1 VSEGRKDAVRDGEP
15 VPSGQERTIVPTEVM
30 RLFAEH
36 NDTLVRFLR
45 ARLGSDQEARD
56 VAQEAYVR
64 LLQID
69 RPGTVSF
76 LRAYL
81 FRAAANIATDRRRHA
96 AVRDLAHKD
105 PVFDME
111 TDGLDPERSALAKER
126 LRLID
131 IALAE
136 LPERQRLAFLL
147 HRISDLSIPDVAS
160 RLRLSERMVRN
171 HIVKTL
177 VHIRMRIDEADAS
190 STPKGRS
197 HDEPA

>member
-1 VSEGRKDAVRDGEP
+1 VTEGRKDQVLGGEP
-15 VPSGQERTIVPTEVM
+15 ASSGAERTIAPTEVM

-69 RPGTVSF
+69 KPGTVSF

-96 AVRDLAHKD
+96 NVRDVAHKD
-105 PVFDME
+105 PVFDNA

-126 LRLID
+126 LRLIEA
-131 IALAE
+131 ALGE
-136 LPERQRLAFLL
+136 LPERQRQAFLL

-177 VHIRMRIDEADAS
+177 VHIRLRIDEADAS
-190 STPKGRS
+190 STPKGRN
-197 HDEPA
+197 P